1 MSPASSFSHPWRTQC
16 QLYWNS
22 HGYQCIST
30 LPPQP
35 FTHAIA
41 CSQFVVKLTAH
52 CSLAN
57 PDQDLGGDVPVWHMW
72 PPLKQSE
79 AESACLA
86 LIRRCLEDLGQLY
99 LALQLLPHTC
109 CAPSP
114 TFLTSPRHRCPTSPS
129 AHRQPHQLAFFISNR
144 RPNVKFPLAATGS
157 WPPLVAEL
165 MP

>member
-1 MSPASSFSHPWRTQC
+1 MEDSVSVVLKFSWLPVHLNLATSALHPC
-16 QLYWNS
+16 NS
-22 HGYQCIST
+22 LFSVHSETDST
-30 LPPQP
+30 LQFSKSWPGLGWR
-35 FTHAIA
+35 
-41 CSQFVVKLTAH
+41 CS
-52 CSLAN
+52 SLAHVATIKAGRSWISM
-57 PDQDLGGDVPVWHMW
+57 PGSDKALPRRSW
-72 PPLKQSE
+72 PT
-79 AESACLA
+79 
-86 LIRRCLEDLGQLY
+86 

-165 MP
+165 ML